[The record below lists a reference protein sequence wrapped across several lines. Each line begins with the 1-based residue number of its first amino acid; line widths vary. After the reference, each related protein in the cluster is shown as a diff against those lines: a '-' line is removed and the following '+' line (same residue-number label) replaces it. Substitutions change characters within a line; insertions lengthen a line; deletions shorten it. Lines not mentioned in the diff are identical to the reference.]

1 MNRSEMFMLLLGKK
15 PWTDYEWAKRTGITR
30 ATFGNNRK
38 NNGKNIKAN
47 TLEAMAKACG
57 QELRQDASDQ
67 AIRPNSKDA
76 RFSLLVVNN
85 SIQILERRIKDLEE
99 ENERLKE
106 FFSKTN
112 RS

>member
-1 MNRSEMFMLLLGKK
+1 MFMLLLGKK

-38 NNGKNIKAN
+38 NNGENIKAN

-106 FFSKTN
+106 FFSKP
-112 RS
+112 S

>member
-1 MNRSEMFMLLLGKK
+1 MLLLGKK

-38 NNGKNIKAN
+38 NNGENIKAN

-106 FFSKTN
+106 FFSKP
-112 RS
+112 S

>member
-1 MNRSEMFMLLLGKK
+1 
-15 PWTDYEWAKRTGITR
+15 
-30 ATFGNNRK
+30 
-38 NNGKNIKAN
+38 
-47 TLEAMAKACG
+47 MAKACG

-106 FFSKTN
+106 FFSKP
-112 RS
+112 S

>member
-1 MNRSEMFMLLLGKK
+1 MLLLGKK
-15 PWTDYEWAKRTGITR
+15 PWTDYEWAKQSGITR

-38 NNGKNIKAN
+38 NNGENIKAN

-106 FFSKTN
+106 FFSKP
-112 RS
+112 S

>member
-1 MNRSEMFMLLLGKK
+1 MLLLGKK

>member
-1 MNRSEMFMLLLGKK
+1 MNRSEIFVLLLGKK
-15 PWTDYEWAKRTGITR
+15 PWTDYEWEKRSGITR

-38 NNGKNIKAN
+38 NNGENIKAN

-106 FFSKTN
+106 FFSKP
-112 RS
+112 S